1 MSTAGE
7 TNVVGSELQ
16 TAVRKWG
23 MGDTKQRPY
32 TKQDPRAHVCCL
44 MADDARK
51 SGNVPTEPAAIIYY
65 PEEENLQIP
74 PKH

>member
-1 MSTAGE
+1 
-7 TNVVGSELQ
+7 
-16 TAVRKWG
+16 
-23 MGDTKQRPY
+23 
-32 TKQDPRAHVCCL
+32 